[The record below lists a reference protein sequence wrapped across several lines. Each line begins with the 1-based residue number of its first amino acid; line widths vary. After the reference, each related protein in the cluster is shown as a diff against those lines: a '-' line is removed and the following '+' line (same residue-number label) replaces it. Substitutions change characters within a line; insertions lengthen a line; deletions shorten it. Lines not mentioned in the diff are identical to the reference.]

1 MVALLGRLVRIG
13 LSPKLGSEQMGL
25 AFLCG
30 RGTQRSVG
38 GKWRLIGL
46 CAIKYSL
53 LGFGLMGLA
62 ILWGRGTGS
71 GVIR

>member
-1 MVALLGRLVRIG
+1 
-13 LSPKLGSEQMGL
+13 MGL